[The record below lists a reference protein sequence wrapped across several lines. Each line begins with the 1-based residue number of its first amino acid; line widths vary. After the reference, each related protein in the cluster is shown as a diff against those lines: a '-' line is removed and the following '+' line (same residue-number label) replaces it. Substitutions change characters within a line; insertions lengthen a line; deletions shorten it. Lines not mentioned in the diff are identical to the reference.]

1 MKARRSREQAES
13 YRPIFGRLSR
23 YSVSL
28 VFLAGLGCV
37 AEARGFELKSG
48 HKAKVT
54 GPIMSRDGDSLI
66 VRDQKANA
74 FVVIGLTDR
83 TRIERTKKGFK
94 FRHPDMDV
102 TALVPGL
109 TVEAEGVGDGRGG
122 LDARKIAFDPDE
134 FGGSMVSGQQTT
146 ADSSAWKMDST
157 VLQLVS
163 TPPSG
168 QSVGGTPTTQS
179 VNYRVSDLGDYE
191 NVAQAGIYFAPGKTT
206 LDAAARKAL
215 DRVADIAI
223 PIPGYMIE
231 VAGYIAGTGSLQ
243 LDESLNAARAEAVT
257 QYLLDKKNIPTRRIL
272 APAGY
277 DATHPNAP
285 ATDPEGHAVSCR
297 VDVTL
302 LVNHGPGTR
311 RAGL

>member
-1 MKARRSREQAES
+1 
-13 YRPIFGRLSR
+13 
-23 YSVSL
+23 
-28 VFLAGLGCV
+28 
-37 AEARGFELKSG
+37 
-48 HKAKVT
+48 
-54 GPIMSRDGDSLI
+54 
-66 VRDQKANA
+66 
-74 FVVIGLTDR
+74 
-83 TRIERTKKGFK
+83 
-94 FRHPDMDV
+94 
-102 TALVPGL
+102 
-109 TVEAEGVGDGRGG
+109 
-122 LDARKIAFDPDE
+122 
-134 FGGSMVSGQQTT
+134 
-146 ADSSAWKMDST
+146 MDST
-157 VLQLVS
+157 VLQRVP

-231 VAGYIAGTGSLQ
+231 VAGYVAGTGSLQ

-257 QYLLDKKNIPTRRIL
+257 QYLLDKKNIPIRRIL
-272 APAGY
+272 APAGS

-297 VDVTL
+297 VDVTV
-302 LVNHGPGTR
+302 LVNQGPGTR